1 MGDNWYSDGVIEV
14 NQRVLL
20 RELVTGLIT
29 HLGKWVMLFT
39 VP

>member
-1 MGDNWYSDGVIEV
+1 MGDNWYSDGVIEM
-14 NQRVLL
+14 NQRVLS

-29 HLGKWVMLFT
+29 HLGKWIMLFT